1 MHPTHLRN
9 KGLTPII
16 GLILIL
22 MCVITMYQQQ
32 THDLL
37 LTDDLER
44 RLIQHAVEQQD
55 RLRPLLM
62 IRAWFKQLFA

>member
-1 MHPTHLRN
+1 
-9 KGLTPII
+9 
-16 GLILIL
+16 
-22 MCVITMYQQQ
+22 MYKNQ

-55 RLRPLLM
+55 RLRPVLM
-62 IRAWFKQLFA
+62 IKAWFKQLVA